1 MSSVAQSQFL
11 RVYNQAGTTL
21 HRWQSYYANQAL
33 PIAGGGTWIYVPFE
47 ASGITGGQTGD
58 ESGVTITLPALPFVA
73 DAVHLAIAE
82 GHRWELSIY
91 QFTPGREADVQLA
104 ATFTG
109 EITGASATLTALS
122 IELGTTLSPVGAQIP
137 PRTFTTRLI
146 GKGCRL

>member
-11 RVYNQAGTTL
+11 RVFTAAGTTL
-21 HRWQSYYANQAL
+21 QRWQSYYANQ
-33 PIAGGGTWIYVPFE
+33 PRTHAGASWAYLPFE

-58 ESGVTITLPALPFVA
+58 EGGVTITLPAVPAVA
-73 DAVHLAIAE
+73 DAIHLAIAD
-82 GHRWELSIY
+82 GHRWELSVY
-91 QFTPGREADVQLA
+91 QFTPGLESQQQLA

-109 EITGASATLTALS
+109 EITGASASLTAIT
-122 IELGTTLSPVGAQIP
+122 IELGSTLSPVGAQIP

>member
-11 RVYNQAGTTL
+11 RVYTVAGTTL
-21 HRWQSYYANQAL
+21 HRWQSYYANEARTH
-33 PIAGGGTWIYVPFE
+33 AGASWVYLPFE

-82 GHRWELSIY
+82 SHRWELSIY
-91 QFTPGREADVQLA
+91 QFTPGLEAQQILA

-109 EITGASATLTALS
+109 EITSASATLSALS
-122 IELGTTLSPVGAQIP
+122 IELGSSLSPVGAQIP